1 MIVTS
6 LFELLNV
13 SDEDKKMVDLITK
26 QTKGE
31 GWGIYQA
38 IGSSTGDEF
47 RIERHDDEEKF
58 NDDNEAI
65 EFVVLQAILG
75 SEPHKNTI
83 KFFVKYGSESEVKL
97 ILNTLAK

>member
-1 MIVTS
+1 MNGKS
-6 LFELLNV
+6 LFEVLNV
-13 SDEDKKMVDLITK
+13 SEEDKQMLNLIAK

-38 IGSSTGDEF
+38 FGSSTGDEF
-47 RIERHDDEEKF
+47 RIERHDIEEKF
-58 NDDNEAI
+58 KDDKEAI

-83 KFFVKYGSESEVKL
+83 KFFVKYGSESEVKT
-97 ILNTLAK
+97 ILNTLTV

>member
-1 MIVTS
+1 MFGKNLIEV
-6 LFELLNV
+6 LNV
-13 SDEDKKMVDLITK
+13 SEKDKKMLTDIEY
-26 QTKGE
+26 QTRNE

-38 IGSSTGDEF
+38 FGSSTGDEF
-47 RIERHDDEEKF
+47 RIERHDLEGKFKDDE
-58 NDDNEAI
+58 EAI

-83 KFFVKYGSESEVKL
+83 KFFVKYGSESEVKI